1 MSGPALWRWHGRAG
15 RVAANNSS
23 AAACAARLSA
33 SFHQVE
39 IQHGLGQVV

>member
-23 AAACAARLSA
+23 AAAFQEVVRQFWAPHYFLSL
-33 SFHQVE
+33 F
-39 IQHGLGQVV
+39 